1 MSLKRSLVIAFFLLL
16 TLVGLSAAIYAYRA
30 AKQEAWN
37 LLDLQQQQISRFIG
51 DGRAI
56 LQGDIGLPPHDSDED
71 YIIRIQYS
79 DGRAPIQSNM
89 QLTFPAHTK
98 DGFQEYTDSGG
109 TWRIYTNRSATRT
122 VSVAQKITERDELAT
137 DAAFNTALPFFFA
150 LPWAWAVVY
159 WIVGSIITRIEKI
172 AHQVETRKPDDSTML
187 PVDSAPVEIRPLVT
201 ATNNAFQRL
210 NEALQQQKAFL
221 ANAAHEL
228 RTPLA
233 ALSIQ
238 ASNLAGAKTTAEW
251 QARSNDV
258 ETGIARLTDLTNQ
271 LLQLARQDAAGPT
284 DHDTKTDLQAAIL
297 ETVSTLH
304 PLAHNKEIDLGVDA
318 PDRIDIAANSRD
330 LGVMLQAIMHNAIHY
345 CHEGGQVDITLAGQV
360 SAALI
365 TVTDTGPGIPEDKM
379 TAVFERFVRA
389 AEPAK
394 PGSGLGLAI
403 ARTIV
408 DRLGGSITLANRKD
422 RTGLVVAIVLPI

>member
-1 MSLKRSLVIAFFLLL
+1 
-16 TLVGLSAAIYAYRA
+16 
-30 AKQEAWN
+30 
-37 LLDLQQQQISRFIG
+37 
-51 DGRAI
+51 
-56 LQGDIGLPPHDSDED
+56 
-71 YIIRIQYS
+71 
-79 DGRAPIQSNM
+79 
-89 QLTFPAHTK
+89 
-98 DGFQEYTDSGG
+98 
-109 TWRIYTNRSATRT
+109 
-122 VSVAQKITERDELAT
+122 
-137 DAAFNTALPFFFA
+137 
-150 LPWAWAVVY
+150 
-159 WIVGSIITRIEKI
+159 
-172 AHQVETRKPDDSTML
+172 
-187 PVDSAPVEIRPLVT
+187 LVT